1 MPAGIDFSSFL
12 SLQHRP
18 RLKYRE
24 GSLSPTLLGGCPTI
38 KKTTRFLSLTQE
50 EPNREMNLAEA
61 THLLAQREDLKT
73 LVNAE
78 LFQISVRISV
88 FLSNFFVYICYF
100 SSRNGKNRDSTELY
114 MLLSSKSRVSMRMHN
129 TPSII
134 PLPRMTSSNQSTL
147 SIW

>member
-1 MPAGIDFSSFL
+1 
-12 SLQHRP
+12 
-18 RLKYRE
+18 
-24 GSLSPTLLGGCPTI
+24 
-38 KKTTRFLSLTQE
+38 
-50 EPNREMNLAEA
+50 MNLAEA

-88 FLSNFFVYICYF
+88 FLSNILLVYICYF
-100 SSRNGKNRDSTELY
+100 SSRNGKNRDSAELY
-114 MLLSSKSRVSMRMHN
+114 MLLSSKLRVSMRMHN